1 MKVLPFKIPKPEQEC
16 LIYQEDCEEV
26 FYDKF
31 HQHEE
36 IQISYIV
43 KGTGLLILG
52 DSISKYEPG
61 DIIMIGANIPHVFK
75 SDTER
80 KSQSLMFTLFFT
92 RDSFGEQF
100 FNLSEFDKAHKLLDK
115 AKYGIKI
122 KPTNKKIYKFF
133 NDLKEQNKIERIAS
147 FLNILNILINS
158 KKESLSTFVYHK
170 KYTDNEGKRMDDVFE
185 FTIDNFKESISLDD
199 IARKANMSKNAFC
212 RYFKKRTNKTFFQ
225 FLIEVRVEHAS
236 KLLVRDRELPVSIL
250 YQKCGF
256 NNLANFNRKFKELKG
271 MTPTQYR
278 LNIEGDHST

>member
-1 MKVLPFKIPKPEQEC
+1 MKVLPFKIPKPEHEC
-16 LIYQEDCEEV
+16 LIYQEDREEV

-61 DIIMIGANIPHVFK
+61 DIILIGGNIPHVFK
-75 SDTER
+75 SDEIG
-80 KSQSLMFTLFFT
+80 SQSLMYTLFFT
-92 RDSFGEQF
+92 KNSFGEQF
-100 FNLSEFDKAHKLLDK
+100 FNLTEFEKAHKLIDK
-115 AKYGIKI
+115 AEYGIKI
-122 KPTNKKIYKFF
+122 KPGNKKVYKLF
-133 NDLKEQNKIERIAS
+133 NELKNQNKIERIAS

-170 KYTDNEGKRMDDVFE
+170 KYTDNEGKRMNDVFQ
-185 FTIDNFKESISLDD
+185 FTMEKFHESISLDD
-199 IARKANMSKNAFC
+199 IAQRANMSKNAFC

-236 KLLVRDRELPVSIL
+236 KLLVRDKELPVSIL
-250 YQKCGF
+250 YRMCGF
-256 NNLANFNRKFKELKG
+256 NNLANFNRKFKEIKG

-278 LNIEGDHST
+278 VKWN